1 MEEKE
6 RPRHVVDM
14 ANIGTVGGRTVK
26 EEDAATERMPL

>member
-14 ANIGTVGGRTVK
+14 ANIGTGVGRTVK
-26 EEDAATERMPL
+26 EEDAAGERMSL